1 MFLVVEEGGIFWLSW
16 AHVCLGLL
24 RLFALASRLVLLE
37 YVVPIESLAAC
48 IALIRLDGVVA
59 SKVVHHVALGA
70 EALAAALRALERPV
84 VVVDPHVH
92 LQVVPVVERFA
103 AG

>member
-1 MFLVVEEGGIFWLSW
+1 MRKVKIIVLGHDLAEELTRGKV
-16 AHVCLGLL
+16 ARL
-24 RLFALASRLVLLE
+24 R
-37 YVVPIESLAAC
+37 ESLY
-48 IALIRLDGVVA
+48 LLDGVVA